1 MLEIYKQKVVEKP
14 KTKSPE
20 LRQIALKLFEYLQT
34 HTIDADN
41 SLIGIQANNAIQ
53 NDINLNENAP
63 LVEGQSKMSVEWLME
78 KILKWEELDD
88 MSIARQVRS
97 FAAIIKS
104 KLVNF
109 KTFELILHLK
119 KDGETLSSFIYPLFF
134 QTSFSFFFLEGRK

>member
-1 MLEIYKQKVVEKP
+1 MVEKP